1 MIYFKCCAQ
10 TTCSEEYLICILL
23 ILCSIFN
30 VQSHNDNSNNNNNEI
45 NNNSLNQSINI
56 DSSVLN
62 PELIRMR
69 KEAESSLDNHNNNNN
84 NNHNNRIGD
93 IEHIEHDRLDTLT
106 DHLNNANKGNTDN
119 NDMNNINDDDL
130 LKSLSNMIRMYHRFP
145 NTETNNENSNNNNN
159 ERSGTTFT
167 FIEMIVQRT
176 VNKYMNVIRTRSDWL
191 KRLLQLVKEER
202 DIRSR
207 YNCYTDACI
216 YKIQLF
222 TTQLKA
228 HLLRNTA
235 HLDGNHAADELH
247 LKRFRRSSFEESL
260 TPSESSPAEGVAP
273 AATKP
278 FDLNDSTVE
287 VLHDDPGIP
296 DVLLIH
302 PNDHDDDAL
311 RLPSELH
318 KLNILK
324 EHSENAHENDGDVED
339 NADNNHFDSWT
350 NNNNNDSRQKSIKF
364 DNTHKIDVARFSQD
378 LVNGVLSKHTKSQT
392 VTVPTVTK
400 MPTTTATPDMLNSIM
415 RNDSSIDNISPL
427 SVSTP
432 QPNLFAQ
439 MSGEEN
445 PFLQNHEDD
454 VDSDLEVVVSQ
465 LHDAESS
472 KNIADKVP
480 SISADHELKGDEVI
494 GTVATDGTNNISLS
508 QPSTLGESEVQ
519 KEEKG
524 AVVDTNGETL
534 PLPLFESA
542 AYTTDIPTAFSD
554 AMPTS
559 DLVDVKVE
567 ELQENTT
574 PPQSSSTL
582 PTFTTTTADIRQTDI
597 YTHSMKPSLNIRA
610 ISLTVEETLVIPFGL
625 NKFNGRPYENCTGQ
639 YETYCYNAIK
649 CVYISVLETAA
660 CYCRTGYTGVRC
672 DMFNLPQTLDILKS
686 FREESID
693 ISSLQQP
700 TAYILHN
707 VIEATARYTVNAV
720 LEESLLSTWEDDTPF

>member
-30 VQSHNDNSNNNNNEI
+30 VQSHSDNTNNNNNEI
-45 NNNSLNQSINI
+45 NNALKQSVNI

-62 PELIRMR
+62 PELIRMK
-69 KEAESSLDNHNNNNN
+69 KEAESSLDNNNNNN
-84 NNHNNRIGD
+84 NDHNNRISD
-93 IEHIEHDRLDTLT
+93 IEHIEHNGLDILT
-106 DHLNNANKGNTDN
+106 DHLNNANKVNTDN
-119 NDMNNINDDDL
+119 NDINNINDDDL
-130 LKSLSNMIRMYHRFP
+130 LKSLSNMIGMYHRFP
-145 NTETNNENSNNNNN
+145 NTERNNDDNNN

-228 HLLRNTA
+228 HLLRNTV
-235 HLDGNHAADELH
+235 HLEGNHAGDELH
-247 LKRFRRSSFEESL
+247 LKRFRRSSLDKSL
-260 TPSESSPAEGVAP
+260 TPPQSSPAEGVAQ
-273 AATKP
+273 AAAKA

-287 VLHDDPGIP
+287 ILHDDPAIP
-296 DVLLIH
+296 DALLIH
-302 PNDHDDDAL
+302 PSDHGDEHDDDAL
-311 RLPSELH
+311 RLPNELH

-324 EHSENAHENDGDVED
+324 KHSENAHDDGDID
-339 NADNNHFDSWT
+339 KADNNHFASWT
-350 NNNNNDSRQKSIKF
+350 NNNDSRQKSIKF

-400 MPTTTATPDMLNSIM
+400 MATTTDMFNPII
-415 RNDSSIDNISPL
+415 RNDSSINISPL
-427 SVSTP
+427 PVSTP

-454 VDSDLEVVVSQ
+454 VNSDPEGVGQ
-465 LHDAESS
+465 LDEMESS
-472 KNIADKVP
+472 TNIADKVP
-480 SISADHELKGDEVI
+480 SISADHELKRDEVS
-494 GTVATDGTNNISLS
+494 GTIVTDGANSISLS
-508 QPSTLGESEVQ
+508 PSSSSGESEVE

-524 AVVDTNGETL
+524 AIADAKGETL

-559 DLVDVKVE
+559 DLVAVKAE
-567 ELQENTT
+567 ELPENTPPP
-574 PPQSSSTL
+574 PPQSSSPL
-582 PTFTTTTADIRQTDI
+582 PTFTTTTTTTADIRQTDI
-597 YTHSMKPSLNIRA
+597 YSHSMKPSLNIRA

-660 CYCRTGYTGVRC
+660 C
-672 DMFNLPQTLDILKS
+672 
-686 FREESID
+686 
-693 ISSLQQP
+693 
-700 TAYILHN
+700 
-707 VIEATARYTVNAV
+707 
-720 LEESLLSTWEDDTPF
+720 